1 MNITVYSKDNCVWCY
16 RAKNL
21 LASADF
27 SYDEIDL
34 SDDNE
39 RQAFYKKVGEGIST
53 VPQIYINDQRIG
65 GFPQLV
71 TCLLYTSPSPRDR
84 FLSRMPSSA

>member
-1 MNITVYSKDNCVWCY
+1 MYGAIEQ
-16 RAKNL
+16 KNL
-21 LASADF
+21 LASVDL

-71 TCLLYTSPSPRDR
+71 TWFEDNG
-84 FLSRMPSSA
+84 F

>member
-1 MNITVYSKDNCVWCY
+1 MG
-16 RAKNL
+16 L
-21 LASADF
+21 

-34 SDDNE
+34 TDDSE

-71 TCLLYTSPSPRDR
+71 TW
-84 FLSRMPSSA
+84 FEENGF

>member
-1 MNITVYSKDNCVWCY
+1 MYGAIEQKIF
-16 RAKNL
+16 L
-21 LASADF
+21 LLLI
-27 SYDEIDL
+27 YPEEIDL

-71 TCLLYTSPSPRDR
+71 TWFEDNG
-84 FLSRMPSSA
+84 F